1 MKLLFFLALA
11 SPIALCLFLA
21 WRSRATRASALGL
34 VFAPPERRLTLA
46 TVYLLYG
53 SIAVPCIGLLMP
65 PYQASD
71 EGAHYARADQ
81 VSLGVPLGYRSG
93 TNSGGVIDRG
103 VMAAFGTFYSIVLHE
118 ERKATSELFQQAL
131 EAKWKDGKDF
141 SDFANTAF
149 YPPYF
154 YIVSASAISI
164 GKALDL
170 SVVTTLYVAR
180 LLNGFVALGL
190 GALAIAVAGTAA
202 PWFFALLCLPMSL
215 AQAASMSQD
224 ALMFPIAALGAAIAT
239 RSLRE
244 RDGNVYDFA
253 LMCLL
258 LALLATGRVTYGT
271 LALVPLVV
279 PMAPLRARVCGA
291 VVIGIS
297 SLGWSWLA
305 SHFTLVQYGLSGAD
319 ASGQVHYLLSH
330 PAEVF
335 SIAANTMRYQIGLYL
350 ESFVGRLG
358 WLDVILPPPYVQL
371 AWAVLIAAAYASIV
385 TGIVTR
391 ARCYAGAIVALALA
405 SSVVALFA
413 ALYVSWTPV
422 GNFIVDGIQGRYFI
436 PLAFFAPAL
445 CPFGARPAF
454 GGQAKWLNWAIA
466 VFPVCS
472 IAVVTLSIVRR
483 YYET

>member
-1 MKLLFFLALA
+1 MSLA
-11 SPIALCLFLA
+11 I
-21 WRSRATRASALGL
+21 
-34 VFAPPERRLTLA
+34 
-46 TVYLLYG
+46 VYLLYG
-53 SIAVPCIGLLMP
+53 AIAVPCIGLLMP

-71 EGAHYARADQ
+71 EGAHFARADQ

-93 TNSGGVIDRG
+93 NNSGGVIDRG
-103 VMAAFGTFYSIVLHE
+103 VMTAFGTFYSIVLHE
-118 ERKATSELFQQAL
+118 ERKATSNLFQQAF
-131 EAKWKDGKDF
+131 EAKWQDGKAF

-154 YIVSASAISI
+154 YTVSASAIGV

-224 ALMFPIAALGAAIAT
+224 ALMFPIAALGAAIVV
-239 RSLRE
+239 RFLRE
-244 RDGNVYDFA
+244 RDGNGYDFA

-258 LALLATGRVTYGT
+258 LSLLATGRVTYGT
-271 LALVPLVV
+271 LGLVPLVM
-279 PMAPLRARVCGA
+279 PRAPLKDRVCGA
-291 VVIGIS
+291 VLIGIS

-305 SHFTLVQYGLSGAD
+305 SHFTLVQYGLPGAD
-319 ASGQVHYLLSH
+319 ASGQVHYLLAH

-335 SIAANTMRYQIGLYL
+335 NIAANTLEYQIGLYL
-350 ESFVGRLG
+350 ESFIGRLG
-358 WLDVILPPPYVQL
+358 WLDVILPAAYIEL
-371 AWAVLIAAAYASIV
+371 AWAVLIVAACASIA
-385 TGIVTR
+385 TGVVTR
-391 ARCYAGAIVALALA
+391 ARCSAGVVVALALA

-436 PLAFFAPAL
+436 PLAFFVPAL
-445 CPFGARPAF
+445 YSFGAQRVLVR
-454 GGQAKWLNWAIA
+454 QIRWLNWAVVTFPIA
-466 VFPVCS
+466 S
-472 IAVVTLSIVRR
+472 IAVVVTSIVQR
-483 YYET
+483 YYEA